1 MYFLQLLF
9 KLYLLHLNKRKEKF
23 ESTISSSEL
32 RKKKDL
38 TCLVFYIIHL
48 WEFRDN
54 FRRAKG

>member
-38 TCLVFYIIHL
+38 ICLVFLHNP
-48 WEFRDN
+48 FM
-54 FRRAKG
+54 GV